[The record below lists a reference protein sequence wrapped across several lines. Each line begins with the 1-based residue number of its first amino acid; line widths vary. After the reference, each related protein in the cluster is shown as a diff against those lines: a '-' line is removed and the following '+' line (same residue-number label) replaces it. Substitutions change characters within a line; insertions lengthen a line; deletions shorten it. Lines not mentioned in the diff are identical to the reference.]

1 MMTKQ
6 SCIAARLAV
15 LVALSALAATSWLV
29 TGCGSAGGDDGATTT
44 LAGSSAQATG
54 LYPVVTAVG
63 LSGYMDKTGKLVIS
77 AQYAEAAPFSEDLA
91 AVRLQ
96 AYGPWGYIDKTGK
109 MAIEPQFFEA
119 SPFSEGLAAV
129 RVEDKGAW
137 GFVNATGA
145 VVIAPQFASAHEFS
159 EGLACVHTDQ
169 ESGYVDATGV
179 WVVRMSTYEAVG
191 EFSGG
196 LALVYDRAT
205 SLYGFIDKKGGVAVP
220 PTYADAWSFSED
232 VAAVR
237 LPTGPQL
244 YGFVDKHGEWVV
256 QPQFADARPFSEGLA
271 AVQSATDG
279 AWGYVDVTGT
289 AVIGWNWDEAEPF
302 TLGVARVGRIVSG
315 TDAAGRVNWG
325 YAYID
330 MGGKVLWRDQA
341 LVAFESGSTT
351 TTVDQ
356 TSTTAVGATTTTSA
370 P

>member
-1 MMTKQ
+1 MTKHT
-6 SCIAARLAV
+6 CMAAKRAALATLLA
-15 LVALSALAATSWLV
+15 LVAISCLV
-29 TGCGSAGGDDGATTT
+29 AGCGSAGGDDSATTT

-54 LYPVVTAVG
+54 LYPVVAAG
-63 LSGYMDKTGKLVIS
+63 GASGYMDKAGKMVIS
-77 AQYAEAAPFSEDLA
+77 PQFAEAAPFSEALA

-96 AYGPWGYIDKTGK
+96 AYGPWGYIDKTGQ
-109 MAIEPQFFEA
+109 MVIEPQFFEA

-137 GFVNATGA
+137 GFVNTTG
-145 VVIAPQFASAHEFS
+145 VVVVAPQFASAHEFS
-159 EGLACVHTDQ
+159 EGLACVHTDK
-169 ESGYVDATGV
+169 ESGYIDAAGI
-179 WVVRMSTYEAVG
+179 WVVKMSTYEAVG
-191 EFSGG
+191 EFSSG
-196 LALVYDRAT
+196 LALIYDRAT
-205 SLYGFIDKKGGVAVP
+205 SFYGFIDKKGGVVIP

-232 VAAVR
+232 LAAVR

-244 YGFVDKHGEWVV
+244 YGFTDKHGEWVV

-289 AVIGWNWDEAEPF
+289 AVIGWNWDEAGPF
-302 TLGVARVGRIVSG
+302 TQGVARVGRIVSG
-315 TDAAGRVNWG
+315 TDAAGRLNWG

-341 LVAFESGSTT
+341 LVAFESGSPT
-351 TTVDQ
+351 TTVDE
-356 TSTTAVGATTTTSA
+356 TSTTVAGVTTSTSA